1 MSQDP
6 APYEIPDSPIPLC
19 AYCGAEVS
27 DAHPEVTARGLP
39 VICPRCFDVVETVRD
54 LLD

>member
-6 APYEIPDSPIPLC
+6 APYEIPESPIPLC
-19 AYCGAEVS
+19 AYCGAEV
-27 DAHPEVTARGLP
+27 AGAPEVKARHLP